1 MSDPHPRRMM
11 SQATHVAATSRAAT
25 TTSAPPCSSVFT
37 PLRLSGGLAHR
48 VGRHRAVSG
57 RHRRASG
64 RTTSALPVA
73 TTILA
78 AGWLALVGA
87 PATHGG
93 DAFNPGATFVRK
105 TLSSHG
111 EEPVDNAVIG
121 GGHSATR
128 GTPRQVVM
136 AAAVTPQRVPP
147 LIGARGL
154 TPNAVALAAYIQQRY
169 PEVASI
175 GGVRPDPIPDHP
187 TGHALDVMVYG
198 DTALGDQIEADVMA
212 QADRFHV
219 RYSIYRE
226 TYHNPSGRTYWMADR
241 GSPTQNHFD
250 HIHFTVY

>member
-11 SQATHVAATSRAAT
+11 SQATHAAATSRAAT

-64 RTTSALPVA
+64 RTTSSLPVA

-111 EEPVDNAVIG
+111 EEPVTNAVIG
-121 GGHSATR
+121 GRNSATR

-136 AAAVTPQRVPP
+136 AAAVSPRIPP
-147 LIGARGL
+147 LVGAVGL
-154 TPNAVALAAYIQQRY
+154 TPHASALASYIRTTY

-175 GGVRPDPIPDHP
+175 GGVRPCDSVGDHCR
-187 TGHALDVMVYG
+187 GVAIDVMVYK
-198 DTALGDQIEADVMA
+198 DQDLGDRIESDVMSQA
-212 QADRFHV
+212 QRFGI
-219 RYSIYRE
+219 RYSIWRE